1 MMRDRRR
8 GAGRPDRRL
17 IAAALAAAP
26 VAVALAVAVVA
37 AADDPARDM
46 PPGRM
51 LLCIQ
56 NYPPPYPGHE
66 EEVRA
71 IAARGGEPGVIR
83 GVDEYVEYFFANSRE
98 TPDLALRSAATAVKR
113 AAGGGE
119 DKREAV
125 TGPRDSYRA
134 SPPLR
139 EPWDD
144 KTLMMKAVTVINRY
158 EAPAGPCVWEHEYIA
173 WGGSLLDLEYDE
185 GLKCYLAGNG
195 TGPASCGLPDWATA
209 GAYAISCFEK
219 EPAPYELADEET
231 RALVQRAGP
240 APNGSV
246 LEYAAYL
253 SPDRFSMTG
262 PAPNGSVLE
271 YVVQNTR
278 MEISRDGTPNII
290 VAFALN
296 HTGGDAYRAVKMLN
310 LIWKPAGDDATG
322 CVIEFFWV
330 GWGNKLTDLK
340 YSEEARCYLAPPEVR
355 AKPLNTPCFP

>member
-1 MMRDRRR
+1 MRDLRR
-8 GAGRPDRRL
+8 GAGRPDSRL
-17 IAAALAAAP
+17 VAAALAAAP
-26 VAVALAVAVVA
+26 AAVALAVAVMA

-46 PPGRM
+46 PPGRS
-51 LLCIQ
+51 LQCIQ

-71 IAARGGEPGVIR
+71 IVARGGEPGSIHD
-83 GVDEYVEYFFANSRE
+83 VDEYVEYFLANSRE
-98 TPDLALRSAATAVKR
+98 TPDLALRSVATAVKR
-113 AAGGGE
+113 ASDGGE

-125 TGPRDSYRA
+125 TGPRESYRA

-144 KTLMMKAVTVINRY
+144 KTVMMKAVTVINRY
-158 EAPAGPCVWEHEYIA
+158 EAPPGPCVWEHEYIA

-195 TGPASCGLPDWATA
+195 TGPASCGLPDEVTA

-253 SPDRFSMTG
+253 SPDRFSMAG

-278 MEISRDGTPNII
+278 LGIARDGSPNIAA
-290 VAFALN
+290 AFALN

-310 LIWKPAGDDATG
+310 RELAPVGEG
-322 CVIEFFWV
+322 CVRESFWV
-330 GWGNKLTDLK
+330 GWGNKLTDLR
-340 YSEEARCYLAPPEVR
+340 YSEEHMCYLAPPEVW
-355 AKPLNTPCFP
+355 AKPLDAPCFP